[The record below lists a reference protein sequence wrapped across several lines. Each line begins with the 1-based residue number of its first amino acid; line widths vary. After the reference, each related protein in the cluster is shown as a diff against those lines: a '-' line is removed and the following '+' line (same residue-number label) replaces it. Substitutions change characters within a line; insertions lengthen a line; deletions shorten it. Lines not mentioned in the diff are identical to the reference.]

1 MPAEL
6 KLWAYLRGGRLNGVK
21 FRRQHAIGEYVAD
34 FCAIK
39 ARLIIELDGS
49 QHLEQKEYDDDR
61 TKYLESRGYRVLR
74 FWNNDVMNRID
85 EVLKVIWSELHGE
98 EAG

>member
-1 MPAEL
+1 
-6 KLWAYLRGGRLNGVK
+6 
-21 FRRQHAIGEYVAD
+21 
-34 FCAIK
+34 
-39 ARLIIELDGS
+39 
-49 QHLEQKEYDDDR
+49 LEQKEYDDER

>member
-1 MPAEL
+1 
-6 KLWAYLRGGRLNGVK
+6 
-21 FRRQHAIGEYVAD
+21 
-34 FCAIK
+34 
-39 ARLIIELDGS
+39 
-49 QHLEQKEYDDDR
+49 LEQKEYDDER

-85 EVLKVIWSELHGE
+85 DVLKVIWSELHGE